1 MILCIGEILAD
12 IIGEKSDGNLS
23 LKAFCGGAPFNVA
36 VNAAQSGA
44 KVGFIGRVGSD
55 PIGRFLSESAKR
67 APLDFIE
74 IQTDDHRNTTLAF
87 VTIDNGERDFSFFRN
102 DTADYH
108 LRAEDLSEEKLLPYG
123 IVHLGSLMLS
133 KKEGRAYAKEAVK
146 IIKNAGKLLSF
157 DLNYRADLFAD
168 FLTARRA
175 LSPLVKAADILKFSE
190 DEIVAFTDET
200 DLNKA
205 IDKVKSKNKLILVT
219 LGDKGSICDYNGYRE
234 FFSTEK
240 VVPVDTTGAGDAF
253 FGTVLARLDGKSF
266 TEENIAAAVNA
277 GNAAGAKAT
286 QFKGAVKL

>member
-55 PIGRFLSESAKR
+55 PIGKFLSENAKR

-74 IQTDDHRNTTLAF
+74 IQTDNYRNTTLAF
-87 VTIDNGERDFSFFRN
+87 VTIESGERDFSFFRN

-108 LRAEDLSEEKLLPYG
+108 LCAEGLNEEKLFPYG

-157 DLNYRADLFAD
+157 DINYRADLFKD
-168 FLTARRA
+168 YEDARKA
-175 LSPLVKAADILKFSE
+175 LNPIVKAADILKFSE
-190 DEIVAFTDET
+190 DEIVAFTNET
-200 DLNKA
+200 NLNKA
-205 IDKVKSKNKLILVT
+205 IDKVKARNKLILVT
-219 LGDKGSICDYNGYRE
+219 LGEKGSICDYNDYRAL
-234 FFSTEK
+234 FPAEK
-240 VVPVDTTGAGDAF
+240 IVPVDTTGAGDAF
-253 FGTVLARLDGKSF
+253 
-266 TEENIAAAVNA
+266 
-277 GNAAGAKAT
+277 
-286 QFKGAVKL
+286 